1 MTTIAASMSLAE
13 RVRSWATLLARFA
26 SLQLLVQALGFLA
39 GLLIL
44 RLLSKEQYGWFTI
57 ANGLQMTV
65 TLLADAGV
73 GIGLTSIGGR
83 VWQDRDKLGR
93 LLASARSLRRIL
105 GGIALL
111 GLVPMMAWLLWKNGC
126 PPGVILWLVL
136 LMIVGAPAQVNA
148 DVLLTAPRLH
158 GQVLRLQRIEALCN
172 GLRLGALL
180 LLMLPGWLSAG
191 SALSVATAAFWLQ
204 LRLLRPISAALA
216 DPAAESDPAYRA
228 EIIGLIKP
236 LAANVVF
243 FCFQGQIGAW
253 LVGIFGQAQNV
264 AELGALG
271 RLGLLFSV
279 FNVFQGS
286 VIMPRFSRLPAH
298 APLLRRRYLQVVT
311 IAAVGS
317 TLVWLGAF
325 LLPRALLFILGPKY
339 SHLETELHFFM
350 AETVIA
356 YFGSVLW
363 SMNFARAWVKWSWFY
378 IPLTIG
384 AQAAALPFLNL
395 GRVRDVII
403 LGTLPHLLI
412 VLLNFAMT
420 WDGLRRTA
428 RAEAETS
435 PA

>member
-1 MTTIAASMSLAE
+1 MATDAVPMNLAE
-13 RVRSWATLLARFA
+13 RVRGWVALLAGFA

-39 GLLIL
+39 GLVTL
-44 RLLSKEQYGWFTI
+44 RVLDKQQYGWFTL
-57 ANGLQMTV
+57 ASGLQMTV

-83 VWQDRDKLGR
+83 VWQDRGKLGR
-93 LLASARSLRRIL
+93 LLASARALRRML

-111 GLVPMMAWLLWKNGC
+111 GLVPAMAWLLWRNDC
-126 PPGVILWLVL
+126 PPGIILWLVL
-136 LMIVGAPAQVNA
+136 LMVVGAPAQIGA

-180 LLMLPGWLSAG
+180 LLLLPGWLSAG

-204 LRLLRPISAALA
+204 LRLLRPISDALA

-264 AELGALG
+264 AEIGALA
-271 RLGLLFSV
+271 RLGLLFTV
-279 FNVFQGS
+279 LNVFQGS

-298 APLLRRRYLQVVT
+298 APLLRRRYLQVVA
-311 IAAVGS
+311 IAAVGGAV
-317 TLVWLGAF
+317 LWLGAF
-325 LLPRALLFILGPKY
+325 LFPWALLLILGPKY
-339 SHLETELHFFM
+339 SHLEIELHFFM

-363 SMNFARAWVKWSWFY
+363 SMNYARAWVKWSWLY
-378 IPLTIG
+378 IPLSIG

-395 GRVRDVII
+395 GRVRDVIL
-403 LGTLPHLLI
+403 LGTLPHVLI
-412 VLLNFAMT
+412 VFLNFAMT

-428 RAEAETS
+428 RAEAS